1 MTQTQQKTNTAEFL
15 GHLADAIADRREVVR
30 TQYLELDARRH
41 EGIALM
47 ENLTRHIEAL
57 GKLPANSENLPVYN
71 DWIGEAKDR
80 KEKLEAELVKL
91 GETLYTLQIEF
102 SALNS
107 LRGDN

>member
-1 MTQTQQKTNTAEFL
+1 MAQTQQKPNTADFL
-15 GHLADAIADRREVVR
+15 GNLVNSIAERRELVR

-57 GKLPANSENLPVYN
+57 GKLPANSENLPVYS

-80 KEKLEAELVKL
+80 KEKLELELVKL

-107 LRGDN
+107 LRGEN